1 MNIIY
6 SYTRKQTIEDGQQRD
21 VSATAAEAGIKFP
34 VFGSCPDTLLLPVFC
49 L

>member
-34 VFGSCPDTLLLPVFC
+34 VFVTNGVWVMS
-49 L
+49 